1 MEDQGVD
8 PRHQAPRDQESRERA
23 YAALMALGPD
33 RAGIVAEVSAFVA
46 ERGGNVEDSR
56 MAILGAEF
64 GILLLVSATPEG
76 IDAIERD
83 LPGLSRS
90 TGLDFRLRRTR
101 SPEEHR
107 REAGIPCVVTAEA
120 LDHEGIVQA
129 VAGALRAVGVNI
141 VSLTT
146 EAYQAPITGTPLFR
160 MEARIDVPP
169 GSSVADVRR
178 SLETVARR
186 ENLDI
191 DARTL
196 AARP

>member
-1 MEDQGVD
+1 MES
-8 PRHQAPRDQESRERA
+8 PTRT
-23 YAALMALGPD
+23 YLALTALGPD
-33 RAGIVAEVSAFVA
+33 RPGLVAEVTAHISG
-46 ERGGNVEDSR
+46 RGGNVEDSR

-64 GILLLVSATPEG
+64 GILLLVSGEAE
-76 IDAIERD
+76 AIAAVEHD
-83 LPGLSRS
+83 LDQLSRS
-90 TGLDFRLRRTR
+90 TGLEFRVRRTR

-129 VAGALRAVGVNI
+129 VAGALHRVGVNI

-146 EAYQAPITGTPLFR
+146 EAYEAPITGSPLFR

-169 GSSVADVRR
+169 GRTIPDVRQ
-178 SLETVARR
+178 SLAEVASS

-191 DARTL
+191 LVRAV
-196 AARP
+196 AA